1 MNHFIL
7 VVKILWL
14 CLTVYFLVKDTIL
27 AYITVQ
33 TFLKTAEL
41 RNRIEKIPNNIALC
55 VVNVVLA
62 IAILIYV

>member
-14 CLTVYFLVKDTIL
+14 CLTVYFLVKDIIL

-33 TFLKTAEL
+33 TFLKTSEL
-41 RNRIEKIPNNIALC
+41 GNLVEKIPNNIALR
-55 VVNVVLA
+55 VVNVILA
-62 IAILIYV
+62 ITIFIYM